1 MLKSKFL
8 KFSAFSLAAI
18 ALAFNFAAC
27 DSGNDEYIPETP
39 TTYREFNATGN
50 GVCTAHWTFAT
61 DKASIGASEVSLKDK
76 EIPADEGTG
85 ATLVGANGL
94 GIKYGVDSAGNAGL
108 QAGRK
113 SVVLEENPG
122 DGPALKLTTTVQTNL
137 TFKVAGAGAAD
148 PSRIFLITDK
158 DGENLVWKS
167 NLASVTSIDATTVF
181 HLKGA
186 PAGEYYIY
194 FNGSKIWEINASAT
208 DNDVAKPLPYS
219 SDEEWSISSDKNDFI
234 AITQNAQI
242 TLKDEDDR
250 DVTNSAVWKIMSG
263 EDIAKVDLSGK
274 VSANSAASE
283 GTVVVRGR
291 IGRFY
296 KDITLTINKND
307 DLLSVDTYVTTVAS
321 GNLPKVGTKFL
332 DFNLEKDGKETDIA
346 KVLKTNV
353 TGEALVTAESA
364 TIEIGDVLKK
374 LWFEKDPVTDDDSAY
389 CEYAYNA
396 ETKVYEKTSVVPTV
410 KGDEIWCIKDTSA
423 VQGGLMVKGL
433 PVAPGETGLH
443 FYTLKVKVTPKAGKT
458 LKVKG
463 VMACLNAGRGSDTMV
478 CDVIVNGEKLG
489 TVKAVNKSVDPVP
502 TMFDS
507 EYVLTEET
515 EFEFKILNGNNAKGD
530 AITKPGWS
538 VQLKDLSLLI
548 SEE

>member
-61 DKASIGASEVSLKDK
+61 DKASIGASEVSLEGK

-113 SVVLEENPG
+113 TVVLEENPG

-148 PSRIFLITDK
+148 PSRIFLITDEA
-158 DGENLVWKS
+158 GENLVWKS

-186 PAGEYYIY
+186 PAGVYYIY
-194 FNGSKIWEINASAT
+194 FNGSKIWEINAKSS
-208 DNDVAKPLPYS
+208 DNDVTKPNPYV
-219 SDEEWSISSDKNDFI
+219 EEDVNNWSISADKPTFT
-234 AITQNAQI
+234 AITQAAQI
-242 TLKDEDDR
+242 TLKDQDGN
-250 DVTNSAVWKIMSG
+250 DVTNSAVWKVMSG
-263 EDIAKVDLSGK
+263 ADIAEVDANGK
-274 VSANSAASE
+274 VKAKTAASE
-283 GTVVVRGR
+283 GSVSVRGR

-296 KDITLTINKND
+296 KDIPLEINKNE
-307 DLLSVDTYVTTVAS
+307 DLLNVDSFVTTVAS
-321 GNLPKVGTKFL
+321 GNMPKVDTKIT
-332 DFNLEKDGKETDIA
+332 DFSENGTDIA

-353 TGEALVTAESA
+353 TGNSALVTAESA
-364 TIEIGDVLKK
+364 TIEIGDVLKTLCLK
-374 LWFEKDPVTDDDSAY
+374 ADIDGTDGACKY
-389 CEYAYNA
+389 VYNE
-396 ETKVYEKTSVVPTV
+396 ETSKYEKSDVVPEVTGDEFWQIKNPASANGGLHV
-410 KGDEIWCIKDTSA
+410 KGF
-423 VQGGLMVKGL
+423 
-433 PVAPGETGLH
+433 PVAPTETGSVL
-443 FYTLKVKVTPKAGKT
+443 YTLKLKVTPAAGKN
-458 LKVKG
+458 LKVTG
-463 VMACLNAGRGSDTMV
+463 VMAALNAGKGVDTMK
-478 CDVIVNGEKLG
+478 CDVYVGENLQG
-489 TVKAVNKSVDPVP
+489 TLSSTKGGIDPVP
-502 TMFDS
+502 AMFGTA
-507 EYVLTEET
+507 YNLTGET
-515 EFEFKILNGNNAKGD
+515 EFVFKVVSNSIKNGQ
-530 AITKPGWS
+530 S
-538 VQLKDLSLLI
+538 VQLHDLSLLI
-548 SEE
+548 EE

>member
-61 DKASIGASEVSLKDK
+61 DKASIGASEVSLEGK

-113 SVVLEENPG
+113 TVVLEENPG
-122 DGPALKLTTTVQTNL
+122 DGPALKLTTTAQTNL

-148 PSRIFLITDK
+148 PSRIFLITDEA
-158 DGENLVWKS
+158 GENLVWKS

-186 PAGEYYIY
+186 PAGVYYIY

-219 SDEEWSISSDKNDFI
+219 SDEEWSISSDKPDNTFT

-242 TLKDEDDR
+242 TLKDEDSR

-321 GNLPKVGTKFL
+321 GNLPIAKTKIT
-332 DFNLEKDGKETDIA
+332 DFSETGADIA

-353 TGEALVTAESA
+353 TGNSALVTAENA
-364 TIEIGDVLKK
+364 TIEIGDILKTLCLDK
-374 LWFEKDPVTDDDSAY
+374 DLDDTEGNVKYVYNPEK
-389 CEYAYNA
+389 
-396 ETKVYEKTSVVPTV
+396 KIYEKSDEVPEIPN
-410 KGDEIWCIKDTSA
+410 KPDEIWQIKDTASKD
-423 VQGGLMVKGL
+423 GGLHVKGFL
-433 PVAPGETGLH
+433 VAPTEKGSVL
-443 FYTLKVKVTPKAGKT
+443 YTLK
-458 LKVKG
+458 LKVKPAAGKNLKVTG
-463 VMACLNAGRGSDTMV
+463 VMAALNAGKGADTMK
-478 CDVIVNGEKLG
+478 CDVYVGENLQG
-489 TVKAVNKSVDPVP
+489 TLSSTKGGIDPVP
-502 TMFDS
+502 AMF
-507 EYVLTEET
+507 ETAYNLTGET
-515 EFEFKILNGNNAKGD
+515 EFVFKIVSNSIKNGQ
-530 AITKPGWS
+530 S
-538 VQLKDLSLLI
+538 VQLHDLSLLI
-548 SEE
+548 EE

>member
-61 DKASIGASEVSLKDK
+61 DKASIGASEVSLEGK

-94 GIKYGVDSAGNAGL
+94 GIKYGVDSKGNAGL

-122 DGPALKLTTTVQTNL
+122 DGPALKLTTTAQTNL

-148 PSRIFLITDK
+148 PSRIFLITNEA
-158 DGENLVWKS
+158 GEKLVYKS
-167 NLASVTSIDATTVF
+167 NLASATSIDATTVF

-186 PAGEYYIY
+186 PEGVYYIY

-208 DNDVAKPLPYS
+208 NNDVAKPLPYS
-219 SDEEWSISSDKNDFI
+219 SDEEWSISSDKTEFT

-283 GTVVVRGR
+283 GTVLVRGR

-296 KDITLTINKND
+296 KDIELTINKND

-321 GNLPKVGTKFL
+321 GNLPKVDTKIT
-332 DFNLEKDGKETDIA
+332 DFSEDGADIA

-353 TGEALVTAESA
+353 TGKALVTAESA
-364 TIEIGDVLKK
+364 TIEIGEALKTLNLKADLDGTAGGVKYVYNSETMIYEKSADVPEVAAQGDEF
-374 LWFEKDPVTDDDSAY
+374 WQIKDPYGA
-389 CEYAYNA
+389 
-396 ETKVYEKTSVVPTV
+396 K
-410 KGDEIWCIKDTSA
+410 
-423 VQGGLMVKGL
+423 GGLHVKGL
-433 PVAPGETGLH
+433 TVAPAEEGTL
-443 FYTLKVKVTPKAGKT
+443 FYTLKVKVTPVAGKS
-458 LKVKG
+458 LKVTG
-463 VMACLNAGRGSDTMV
+463 VMGALNAGKGNNTMKCV
-478 CDVIVNGEKLG
+478 VSVDNADLG
-489 TVKAVNKSVDPVP
+489 TLLATKDTVDPAP
-502 TMFDS
+502 AMFEKPYALS
-507 EYVLTEET
+507 GET
-515 EFEFKILNGNNAKGD
+515 EFTFKIVSASIKSGQ
-530 AITKPGWS
+530 S
-538 VQLKDLSLLI
+538 VQLRNLSLLI

>member
-1 MLKSKFL
+1 MLKSKIL

-61 DKASIGASEVSLKDK
+61 DKASIGASEVSLEGK

-148 PSRIFLITDK
+148 PSRIFLITDEA
-158 DGENLVWKS
+158 GENLVWKS

-186 PAGEYYIY
+186 PAGVYYIY

-219 SDEEWSISSDKNDFI
+219 SDEEWSISSDKPDNTFT

-242 TLKDEDDR
+242 TLKDEDSR

-321 GNLPKVGTKFL
+321 GNLPKAKTKIT
-332 DFNLEKDGKETDIA
+332 DFSETGADIA

-353 TGEALVTAESA
+353 TGNSALVTAENA
-364 TIEIGDVLKK
+364 TIEIGDILKTLCLDK
-374 LWFEKDPVTDDDSAY
+374 DLDDTEGNVKYVYNPEK
-389 CEYAYNA
+389 
-396 ETKVYEKTSVVPTV
+396 KIYEKSDEVPEIPN
-410 KGDEIWCIKDTSA
+410 KPDEIWQIKDTASKD
-423 VQGGLMVKGL
+423 GGLHVKGF
-433 PVAPGETGLH
+433 PVAPTETGSVL
-443 FYTLKVKVTPKAGKT
+443 YTLKLKVTPAAGKN
-458 LKVKG
+458 LKVTG
-463 VMACLNAGRGSDTMV
+463 VMAALNAGKGVDTMK
-478 CDVIVNGEKLG
+478 CDVYVGENLQG
-489 TVKAVNKSVDPVP
+489 TLSSTKGGIDPVP
-502 TMFDS
+502 AMFDTA
-507 EYVLTEET
+507 YNLTGET
-515 EFEFKILNGNNAKGD
+515 EFVFKVVSNSIKDGQ
-530 AITKPGWS
+530 S
-538 VQLKDLSLLI
+538 VQLHDLSLLI
-548 SEE
+548 EE

>member
-194 FNGSKIWEINASAT
+194 FNGSKIWEINAKAS
-208 DNDVAKPLPYS
+208 DNDVTKPNPYV
-219 SDEEWSISSDKNDFI
+219 EEDVNNWSISADKPTFT
-234 AITQNAQI
+234 AITQAAQI
-242 TLKDEDDR
+242 TLKDQDGN
-250 DVTNSAVWKIMSG
+250 DVTNSAVWKVMSG
-263 EDIAKVDLSGK
+263 ADIAEVDGTGNVK
-274 VSANSAASE
+274 AKTAASE
-283 GTVVVRGR
+283 GSVSVRGR

-296 KDITLTINKND
+296 KDITLEINKNE
-307 DLLSVDTYVTTVAS
+307 DLLNVDSFVTTVAS
-321 GNLPKVGTKFL
+321 GNLPKVDTKIT
-332 DFNLEKDGKETDIA
+332 DFSENGTDIA

-353 TGEALVTAESA
+353 TGNSALVTAESA
-364 TIEIGDVLKK
+364 TIEIGDVLKT
-374 LWFEKDPVTDDDSAY
+374 LLLEKDLDGTEGNVKY
-389 CEYAYNA
+389 VYNP
-396 ETKVYEKTSVVPTV
+396 EKKIYEKSDEVPEIPN
-410 KGDEIWCIKDTSA
+410 KPDEIWRIKDTASKD
-423 VQGGLMVKGL
+423 GGLHVKGF
-433 PVAPGETGLH
+433 PVAPTETGSVL
-443 FYTLKVKVTPKAGKT
+443 YTLKLKVTPAAGKN
-458 LKVKG
+458 LKVTG
-463 VMACLNAGRGSDTMV
+463 VMAALNAGKGVDTMK
-478 CDVIVNGEKLG
+478 CDVYVGENLQG
-489 TVKAVNKSVDPVP
+489 TLSSTKGGIDPVP
-502 TMFDS
+502 AMFDTA
-507 EYVLTEET
+507 YNLTGET
-515 EFEFKILNGNNAKGD
+515 EFVFKVVSNS
-530 AITKPGWS
+530 TKDGQS
-538 VQLKDLSLLI
+538 VQLHDLSLLI
-548 SEE
+548 EE

>member
-61 DKASIGASEVSLKDK
+61 DKASIGASEVSLEGK

-85 ATLVGANGL
+85 AKLVGANGL
-94 GIKYGVDSAGNAGL
+94 GIKYNAGL

-148 PSRIFLITDK
+148 PSRIFLITDEA
-158 DGENLVWKS
+158 GENLVWKS

-186 PAGEYYIY
+186 PAGVYYIY

-219 SDEEWSISSDKNDFI
+219 SDEEWSISSDKPDDTFT

-242 TLKDEDDR
+242 TLKDEDSR

-283 GTVVVRGR
+283 GAVVVRGR

-321 GNLPKVGTKFL
+321 GNLPKVDTKIK
-332 DFNLEKDGKETDIA
+332 DFSEDGADIA

-353 TGEALVTAESA
+353 TGKALVTAESA
-364 TIEIGDVLKK
+364 TIEIGDTLKTLNLK
-374 LWFEKDPVTDDDSAY
+374 ADLDGTAGGVKYVYNSETMIYEKSDEVPEVAAQGDEFWQIKDPL
-389 CEYAYNA
+389 
-396 ETKVYEKTSVVPTV
+396 
-410 KGDEIWCIKDTSA
+410 KDPSGA
-423 VQGGLMVKGL
+423 NGGLHVKGL
-433 PVAPGETGLH
+433 TVAPAETGTL
-443 FYTLKVKVTPKAGKT
+443 FYTLKVKVTPAAGKS
-458 LKVKG
+458 LKVTG
-463 VMACLNAGRGSDTMV
+463 VMAALNAGKGNNAMKCVVSVGDE
-478 CDVIVNGEKLG
+478 DLG
-489 TVKAVNKSVDPVP
+489 TLSATKNVVDPSP
-502 TMFDS
+502 AMFETPYTLS
-507 EYVLTEET
+507 GET
-515 EFEFKILNGNNAKGD
+515 EFIFKIVSNV
-530 AITKPGWS
+530 TKSGQS

>member
-61 DKASIGASEVSLKDK
+61 DKASIGASEVSLEGK

-85 ATLVGANGL
+85 AKLVGANGL
-94 GIKYGVDSAGNAGL
+94 GIKYNAGL

-148 PSRIFLITDK
+148 PSRIFLITDEA
-158 DGENLVWKS
+158 GENLVWKS

-186 PAGEYYIY
+186 PAGVYYIY

-208 DNDVAKPLPYS
+208 DNDVDEPFPYTS
-219 SDEEWSISSDKNDFI
+219 AEEWSISSDKDTFT
-234 AITQNAQI
+234 AITQAAQI
-242 TLKDEDDR
+242 KLIDGKKLIDEKGNEKDN

-296 KDITLTINKND
+296 KDIELTINKND
-307 DLLSVDTYVTTVAS
+307 ALLSVDTYVTTVAS
-321 GNLPKVGTKFL
+321 GNLPKVGTKIT
-332 DFNLEKDGKETDIA
+332 DFSEKGADIA
-346 KVLKTNV
+346 KVLKTDV
-353 TGEALVTAESA
+353 TGKALVTAESA
-364 TIEIGDVLKK
+364 TIEIGDALKTLNLK
-374 LWFEKDPVTDDDSAY
+374 ADLNGTAGNVKYVYNPEKMI
-389 CEYAYNA
+389 
-396 ETKVYEKTSVVPTV
+396 YEKSDEVPGTV
-410 KGDEIWCIKDTSA
+410 GDEFWQIKDTSA
-423 VQGGLMVKGL
+423 VQGGLFVKGL
-433 PVAPGETGLH
+433 PATPTAEQAAQGIPY
-443 FYTLKVKVTPKAGKT
+443 YTLKVNVTPAAGKT
-458 LKVKG
+458 LKVTG
-463 VMACLNAGRGSDTMV
+463 VTACLNEGKSGSMICEVYAGESLLTT
-478 CDVIVNGEKLG
+478 IS
-489 TVKAVNKSVDPVP
+489 AVNKSVDSQYKP
-502 TMFDS
+502 FDNDFILS
-507 EYVLTEET
+507 GET
-515 EFEFKILNGNNAKGD
+515 EFVFKIISKNN
-530 AITKPGWS
+530 TKAGQS

>member
-61 DKASIGASEVSLKDK
+61 DKASIGASEVSLEGK

-85 ATLVGANGL
+85 AKLVGANGL

-113 SVVLEENPG
+113 TVVLEENPG

-148 PSRIFLITDK
+148 PSRIFLITDEA
-158 DGENLVWKS
+158 GENLVWKS

-186 PAGEYYIY
+186 PAGVYYIY

-219 SDEEWSISSDKNDFI
+219 SDEEWSISSDKDTFT
-234 AITQNAQI
+234 AITQAAQI
-242 TLKDEDDR
+242 TLKDEDSR

-321 GNLPKVGTKFL
+321 GNLPIAKTKIT
-332 DFNLEKDGKETDIA
+332 DFSETGADIA

-353 TGEALVTAESA
+353 TGNSALVTAENA
-364 TIEIGDVLKK
+364 TIEIGDILKTLCLDK
-374 LWFEKDPVTDDDSAY
+374 DLDDTEGNVKYVYNPEK
-389 CEYAYNA
+389 
-396 ETKVYEKTSVVPTV
+396 KIYEKSDEAPEIPN
-410 KGDEIWCIKDTSA
+410 KPDEIWQIKDTASKD
-423 VQGGLMVKGL
+423 GGLHVKGFL
-433 PVAPGETGLH
+433 VAPTEKGSVL
-443 FYTLKVKVTPKAGKT
+443 YTLK
-458 LKVKG
+458 LKVKPAAGKNLKVTG
-463 VMACLNAGRGSDTMV
+463 VMAALNAGKGADAMK
-478 CDVIVNGEKLG
+478 CDVYVGENLQG
-489 TVKAVNKSVDPVP
+489 TLSSTKGGIDPVP
-502 TMFDS
+502 AMF
-507 EYVLTEET
+507 ETAYNLTGET
-515 EFEFKILNGNNAKGD
+515 EFVFKVVSNSIKDGQ
-530 AITKPGWS
+530 S
-538 VQLKDLSLLI
+538 VQLHDLSLLI
-548 SEE
+548 EE

>member
-1 MLKSKFL
+1 MLKSKFF

-61 DKASIGASEVSLKDK
+61 DKASIGASEVSLEGK

-122 DGPALKLTTTVQTNL
+122 DGPALELTTTVQTNL

-186 PAGEYYIY
+186 PAGVYYIY

-219 SDEEWSISSDKNDFI
+219 SDEEWSISSDKPDDTFT

-242 TLKDEDDR
+242 TLKDEDSR

-283 GTVVVRGR
+283 GAVVVRGR

-321 GNLPKVGTKFL
+321 GNLPKVDTKIK
-332 DFNLEKDGKETDIA
+332 DFSEDGADIA

-353 TGEALVTAESA
+353 TGKALVTAESA
-364 TIEIGDVLKK
+364 TIEIGDTLKTLNLK
-374 LWFEKDPVTDDDSAY
+374 ADLDGTAGGVKYVYNSETMIYEKSDEVPEVAAQGDEFWQIKDPSGA
-389 CEYAYNA
+389 N
-396 ETKVYEKTSVVPTV
+396 
-410 KGDEIWCIKDTSA
+410 
-423 VQGGLMVKGL
+423 GGLHVKGL
-433 PVAPGETGLH
+433 TVAPAETGTL
-443 FYTLKVKVTPKAGKT
+443 FYTLKVKVTPAAGKS
-458 LKVKG
+458 LKVTG
-463 VMACLNAGRGSDTMV
+463 VMAALNAGKGNNAMKCVVSVGDE
-478 CDVIVNGEKLG
+478 DLG
-489 TVKAVNKSVDPVP
+489 TLSATKNVVDPSP
-502 TMFDS
+502 AMFETPYTLS
-507 EYVLTEET
+507 GET
-515 EFEFKILNGNNAKGD
+515 EFIFKIVSNV
-530 AITKPGWS
+530 TKSGQS

>member
-113 SVVLEENPG
+113 TVVLEENPG

-148 PSRIFLITDK
+148 PSRIFLITDEA
-158 DGENLVWKS
+158 GENLVWKS

-186 PAGEYYIY
+186 PAGVYYIY

-219 SDEEWSISSDKNDFI
+219 SDEEWSISSDKPDNTFT

-242 TLKDEDDR
+242 TLKDEDSR

-321 GNLPKVGTKFL
+321 GNLPIAKTKIT
-332 DFNLEKDGKETDIA
+332 DFSETGADIA

-353 TGEALVTAESA
+353 TGNSALVTAENA
-364 TIEIGDVLKK
+364 TIEIGDILKTLCLDK
-374 LWFEKDPVTDDDSAY
+374 DLDDTEGNVKYVYNPEK
-389 CEYAYNA
+389 
-396 ETKVYEKTSVVPTV
+396 KIYEKSDEVPEIPN
-410 KGDEIWCIKDTSA
+410 KPDEIWRIKDTASKD
-423 VQGGLMVKGL
+423 GGLHVKGF
-433 PVAPGETGLH
+433 PVAPTETGSVL
-443 FYTLKVKVTPKAGKT
+443 YTLKLKVTPAAGKN
-458 LKVKG
+458 LKVTG
-463 VMACLNAGRGSDTMV
+463 VMAALNAGKGVDTMK
-478 CDVIVNGEKLG
+478 CDVYVGENLQG
-489 TVKAVNKSVDPVP
+489 TLSSTKGGIDPVP
-502 TMFDS
+502 AMFGTA
-507 EYVLTEET
+507 YNLTGET
-515 EFEFKILNGNNAKGD
+515 EFVFKVVSNSIKNGQ
-530 AITKPGWS
+530 S
-538 VQLKDLSLLI
+538 VQLHDLSLLI
-548 SEE
+548 EE

>member
-61 DKASIGASEVSLKDK
+61 DKASIGASEVSLEGK

-113 SVVLEENPG
+113 TVVLEENPG

-148 PSRIFLITDK
+148 PSRIFLITDEA
-158 DGENLVWKS
+158 GENLVWKS

-186 PAGEYYIY
+186 PAGVYYIY

-219 SDEEWSISSDKNDFI
+219 SDEEWSISSDKPDNTFT

-242 TLKDEDDR
+242 TLKDEDSR

-321 GNLPKVGTKFL
+321 GNLPIAKTKIT
-332 DFNLEKDGKETDIA
+332 DFSETGADIA

-353 TGEALVTAESA
+353 TGNSALVTAENA
-364 TIEIGDVLKK
+364 TIEIGDILKTLCLDK
-374 LWFEKDPVTDDDSAY
+374 DLDDTEGNVKYVYNPEK
-389 CEYAYNA
+389 
-396 ETKVYEKTSVVPTV
+396 KIYEKSDEVPEIPN
-410 KGDEIWCIKDTSA
+410 KPDEIWQIKDTASKD
-423 VQGGLMVKGL
+423 GGLHVKGF
-433 PVAPGETGLH
+433 PVAPTETGSVL
-443 FYTLKVKVTPKAGKT
+443 YTLKLKVTPAAGKN
-458 LKVKG
+458 LKVTG
-463 VMACLNAGRGSDTMV
+463 VMAALNAGKGVDTMK
-478 CDVIVNGEKLG
+478 CDVYVGENLQG
-489 TVKAVNKSVDPVP
+489 TLSSTKGGIDPVP
-502 TMFDS
+502 AMFDTA
-507 EYVLTEET
+507 YNLTGET
-515 EFEFKILNGNNAKGD
+515 EFVFKVVSNSIKDGQ
-530 AITKPGWS
+530 S
-538 VQLKDLSLLI
+538 VQLHDLSLLI
-548 SEE
+548 EE

>member
-39 TTYREFNATGN
+39 TTYRELNATGN

-194 FNGSKIWEINASAT
+194 FNGSKIWEINAKAS
-208 DNDVAKPLPYS
+208 DNDVTKPNPYV
-219 SDEEWSISSDKNDFI
+219 EEDVNNWSISADKPTFT
-234 AITQNAQI
+234 AITQAAQI
-242 TLKDEDDR
+242 TLKDQDGN
-250 DVTNSAVWKIMSG
+250 DVTNSAVWKVMSG
-263 EDIAKVDLSGK
+263 ADIAEVDGTGNVK
-274 VSANSAASE
+274 AKTAASE
-283 GTVVVRGR
+283 GSVSVRGR

-296 KDITLTINKND
+296 KDITLEINKNE
-307 DLLSVDTYVTTVAS
+307 DLLNVDSFVTTVAS
-321 GNLPKVGTKFL
+321 GNLPKVDTKIT
-332 DFNLEKDGKETDIA
+332 DFSENGTDIA

-353 TGEALVTAESA
+353 TGNSALVTAESA
-364 TIEIGDVLKK
+364 TIEIGDVLKT
-374 LWFEKDPVTDDDSAY
+374 LLLEKDLDGTEGNVKY
-389 CEYAYNA
+389 VYNP
-396 ETKVYEKTSVVPTV
+396 EKKIYEKSDEVPEIPN
-410 KGDEIWCIKDTSA
+410 KPDEIWRIKDTASKD
-423 VQGGLMVKGL
+423 GGLHVKGF
-433 PVAPGETGLH
+433 PVAPTETGSVL
-443 FYTLKVKVTPKAGKT
+443 YTLKLKVTPAAGKN
-458 LKVKG
+458 LKVTG
-463 VMACLNAGRGSDTMV
+463 VMAALNAGKGVDTMK
-478 CDVIVNGEKLG
+478 CDVYVGENLQG
-489 TVKAVNKSVDPVP
+489 TLSSTKGGIDPVP
-502 TMFDS
+502 AMFGTA
-507 EYVLTEET
+507 YNLTGET
-515 EFEFKILNGNNAKGD
+515 EFVFKVVSNSIKNGQ
-530 AITKPGWS
+530 S
-538 VQLKDLSLLI
+538 VQLHDLSLLI
-548 SEE
+548 EE

>member
-39 TTYREFNATGN
+39 TTWYDFATGADN
-50 GVCTAHWTFAT
+50 GACTAHWTFAT
-61 DKASIGASEVSLKDK
+61 DKASIGASEVSLEDK

-94 GIKYGVDSAGNAGL
+94 GIKYNTGL

-122 DGPALKLTTTVQTNL
+122 DGPALKLTTKAQTNL

-148 PSRIFLITDK
+148 PSRIFLITDEAGK
-158 DGENLVWKS
+158 NLVWKS

-186 PAGEYYIY
+186 PAGVYYIY

-208 DNDVAKPLPYS
+208 DNDVAEPLPYS
-219 SDEEWSISSDKNDFI
+219 TADDWVISSDKETFI

-242 TLKDEDDR
+242 SLTKPKVDENGEPKVDDL
-250 DVTNSAVWKIMSG
+250 TNSAVWKIMSG
-263 EDIAKVDLSGK
+263 EDIARVDLSGK

-321 GNLPKVGTKFL
+321 GNLPKVGTKIT
-332 DFNLEKDGKETDIA
+332 DFSENGADIA

-353 TGEALVTAESA
+353 TGKALVTAESA
-364 TIEIGDVLKK
+364 TIEIGDALKT
-374 LWFEKDPVTDDDSAY
+374 LYPGTDDDGNFFKY
-389 CEYAYNA
+389 VYNE
-396 ETKVYEKTSVVPTV
+396 ETKSYEEESSETYANDDK
-410 KGDEIWCIKDTSA
+410 DEIWIIKDTSA
-423 VQGGLMVKGL
+423 KNGGLSVKGL
-433 PVAPGETGLH
+433 PKKPIAANQH
-443 FYTLKVKVTPKAGKT
+443 FYTLKVKVTPKPGKKLT
-458 LKVKG
+458 VIG
-463 VMACLNAGRGSDTMV
+463 VMACLNSGRGLEGIDCTVS
-478 CDVIVNGEKLG
+478 VNDKELG
-489 TVKAVNKSVDPVP
+489 SFLSTKNSTDGNPSF
-502 TMFDS
+502 FDS
-507 EYVLTEET
+507 EYTLETET
-515 EFEFKILNGNNAKGD
+515 EFVFKFCNTDKFGKAGH
-530 AITKPGWS
+530 S

-548 SEE
+548 KEN

>member
-1 MLKSKFL
+1 MLKSKIL

-61 DKASIGASEVSLKDK
+61 DKASIGASEVSLEGK

-122 DGPALKLTTTVQTNL
+122 DGPALKLTTTAQTNL

-148 PSRIFLITDK
+148 PSRIFLITDEA
-158 DGENLVWKS
+158 GENLVWKS

-186 PAGEYYIY
+186 PAGVYYIY

-219 SDEEWSISSDKNDFI
+219 SDEEWSISSDKPDNTFT

-242 TLKDEDDR
+242 TLKDEDSR

-321 GNLPKVGTKFL
+321 GNLPKVDTKIK
-332 DFNLEKDGKETDIA
+332 DFSEDGADIA

-353 TGEALVTAESA
+353 TGKALVTAESA
-364 TIEIGDVLKK
+364 TIEIGDTLKTLNLK
-374 LWFEKDPVTDDDSAY
+374 ADLDGTAGGVKYVYNSETMIYEKSDEVPEVAAQGDEFWQIKDPSGA
-389 CEYAYNA
+389 N
-396 ETKVYEKTSVVPTV
+396 
-410 KGDEIWCIKDTSA
+410 
-423 VQGGLMVKGL
+423 GGLHVKGL
-433 PVAPGETGLH
+433 TVAPAETGTL
-443 FYTLKVKVTPKAGKT
+443 FYTLKVKVTPAAGKS
-458 LKVKG
+458 LKVTG
-463 VMACLNAGRGSDTMV
+463 VMAALNAGKGNNAMKCVVSVGDE
-478 CDVIVNGEKLG
+478 DLG
-489 TVKAVNKSVDPVP
+489 TLSATKNVVDPSP
-502 TMFDS
+502 AMFETPYTLS
-507 EYVLTEET
+507 GET
-515 EFEFKILNGNNAKGD
+515 EFIFKIVSNV
-530 AITKPGWS
+530 TKSGQS

>member
-61 DKASIGASEVSLKDK
+61 DKASIGASEVSLEGK

-113 SVVLEENPG
+113 TVVLEENPG
-122 DGPALKLTTTVQTNL
+122 DGPALKLTTTAQTNL

-148 PSRIFLITDK
+148 PSRIFLITDEA
-158 DGENLVWKS
+158 GENLVWKS

-186 PAGEYYIY
+186 PAGVYYIY

-219 SDEEWSISSDKNDFI
+219 SDEEWSISSDKPDNTFT

-242 TLKDEDDR
+242 TLKDEDSR

-321 GNLPKVGTKFL
+321 GNLPKVDTKIK
-332 DFNLEKDGKETDIA
+332 DFSEDGADIA

-353 TGEALVTAESA
+353 TGKALVTAESA
-364 TIEIGDVLKK
+364 TIEIGDTLKTLNLK
-374 LWFEKDPVTDDDSAY
+374 ADLDGTAGGVKYVYNSETMIYEKSDEVPEVAAQGDEFWQIKDPSGA
-389 CEYAYNA
+389 N
-396 ETKVYEKTSVVPTV
+396 
-410 KGDEIWCIKDTSA
+410 
-423 VQGGLMVKGL
+423 GGLHVKGL
-433 PVAPGETGLH
+433 TVAPAETGTL
-443 FYTLKVKVTPKAGKT
+443 FYTLKVKVTPAAGKS
-458 LKVKG
+458 LKVTG
-463 VMACLNAGRGSDTMV
+463 VMAALNAGKGNNAMKCVVSVGDE
-478 CDVIVNGEKLG
+478 DLG
-489 TVKAVNKSVDPVP
+489 TLSATKNVVDPSP
-502 TMFDS
+502 AMFETPYTLS
-507 EYVLTEET
+507 GET
-515 EFEFKILNGNNAKGD
+515 EFIFKIVSNV
-530 AITKPGWS
+530 TKSGQS

>member
-61 DKASIGASEVSLKDK
+61 DKASIGASEVSLEGK

-113 SVVLEENPG
+113 TVVLEENPG
-122 DGPALKLTTTVQTNL
+122 DGPALKLTTTAQTNL

-148 PSRIFLITDK
+148 PSRIFLITNK

-186 PAGEYYIY
+186 PAGVYYIY

-219 SDEEWSISSDKNDFI
+219 SDEEWSISSDKPDDTFT

-242 TLKDEDDR
+242 TLKDEDSR

-283 GTVVVRGR
+283 GAVVVRGR

-321 GNLPKVGTKFL
+321 GNLPKVDTKIK
-332 DFNLEKDGKETDIA
+332 DFSEDGADIA

-353 TGEALVTAESA
+353 TGKALVTAESA
-364 TIEIGDVLKK
+364 TIEIGDTLKTLNLK
-374 LWFEKDPVTDDDSAY
+374 ADLDGTAGGVKYVYNSETMIYEKSDEEPESAAQGDEFWQIKDPSGI
-389 CEYAYNA
+389 N
-396 ETKVYEKTSVVPTV
+396 
-410 KGDEIWCIKDTSA
+410 
-423 VQGGLMVKGL
+423 GGLHVKGL
-433 PVAPGETGLH
+433 TVAPAETGTL
-443 FYTLKVKVTPKAGKT
+443 FYTLKVKVTPAAGKS
-458 LKVKG
+458 LKVTG
-463 VMACLNAGRGSDTMV
+463 VMAALNAGKGNNAMKCVVSVGDE
-478 CDVIVNGEKLG
+478 DLG
-489 TVKAVNKSVDPVP
+489 TLSATKNVVDPSP
-502 TMFDS
+502 AMF
-507 EYVLTEET
+507 ETAYNLTGET
-515 EFEFKILNGNNAKGD
+515 EFVFKVVSNSIKNGQ
-530 AITKPGWS
+530 S
-538 VQLKDLSLLI
+538 VQLHDLSLLI
-548 SEE
+548 EE

>member
-1 MLKSKFL
+1 MLKSKIL

-61 DKASIGASEVSLKDK
+61 DKASIGASEVSLEGK

-148 PSRIFLITDK
+148 PSRIFLITDEA
-158 DGENLVWKS
+158 GENLVWKS

-186 PAGEYYIY
+186 PAGVYYIY

-219 SDEEWSISSDKNDFI
+219 SDEEWSISSDKPDNTFT

-242 TLKDEDDR
+242 TLKDEDSR

-321 GNLPKVGTKFL
+321 GNLPKVDTKIK
-332 DFNLEKDGKETDIA
+332 DFSEDGADIA

-353 TGEALVTAESA
+353 TGKALVTAESA
-364 TIEIGDVLKK
+364 TIEIGDTLKTLNLK
-374 LWFEKDPVTDDDSAY
+374 ADLDGTAGGVKYVYNSETMIYEKSDEVPEVAAQGDEFWQIKDPSGA
-389 CEYAYNA
+389 N
-396 ETKVYEKTSVVPTV
+396 
-410 KGDEIWCIKDTSA
+410 
-423 VQGGLMVKGL
+423 GGLHVKGL
-433 PVAPGETGLH
+433 TVAPAETGTL
-443 FYTLKVKVTPKAGKT
+443 FYTLKVKVTPAAGKS
-458 LKVKG
+458 LKVTG
-463 VMACLNAGRGSDTMV
+463 VMAALNAGKGNNAMKCVVSVGDE
-478 CDVIVNGEKLG
+478 DLG
-489 TVKAVNKSVDPVP
+489 TLSATKNVVDPSP
-502 TMFDS
+502 AMFETPYTLS
-507 EYVLTEET
+507 GET
-515 EFEFKILNGNNAKGD
+515 EFIFKIVSNV
-530 AITKPGWS
+530 TKSGQS